1 MTSEIRTNTIT
12 SRAGLSTVTFTDSG
26 PMFSG
31 ITTFVDNSTFSV
43 GTGGTIHAPATNV
56 MALGTNSIDAIKIDS
71 SGNVNVTG
79 ILTASSISGGVSLA
93 NGANDRVVTATG
105 AAALTGETY
114 FTWNGNNL
122 ALRGGQNQNCTIE
135 LASDE
140 GDSAADFWRVM
151 AQNSDNALAIDHY
164 ATGSWVEQL
173 RITSGGTVHTAMT
186 GTAPSWLGNTIATR
200 EKFSVF
206 QGANF
211 SEACFN
217 IDVDNANSFLSH
229 NMYYSSGWK
238 IKKSGQPVRH
248 LEIGTNGWSFMTG
261 ADGSDDTAS
270 ALTNKFRIRPSG
282 RIQIANNDEDIDMS
296 GDSAGQIQIDGNGY
310 TGAIALNSQ
319 GMFLYHNSNTRYIGI
334 GVNETEVG
342 RFSTGGYE
350 QRFSN
355 TSTYST
361 TTGSRKGIYVFNS
374 GATTNCYASLELGA
388 NNSNGHFGSTILN
401 SIATADTSYSNH
413 FGIQLRHGGNYYER
427 LRIKSEGDV
436 SIPDGNLIVAS
447 GHGINFSATSDGSG
461 STTQSELFNDYER
474 GTWTPSM
481 NKSGA
486 TGSADSQVSN
496 RFGFYVKCG
505 DLLWISFYWYSN
517 NLSFGTG
524 GNNWYIDNL
533 PYNLLTLASSAYQ
546 FIPGGY
552 LYTNSHP
559 SAYSA
564 GYRWQ
569 SNSTNGADTLYM
581 YGTNGNT
588 NATGGAWEFSGCGTL
603 RVSS

>member
-270 ALTNKFRIRPSG
+270 ALTNRFRIDSSG
-282 RIQIANNDEDIDMS
+282 RTLINTTAVTNTNDQLTVKRPASGFGEMSMTVDANTSSN
-296 GDSAGQIQIDGNGY
+296 SAANAFIFTKSKHTYWNGLGFQSSHGHI
-310 TGAIALNSQ
+310 GAIV
-319 GMFLYHNSNTRYIGI
+319 GMRD
-334 GVNETEVG
+334 
-342 RFSTGGYE
+342 STGMNASHKMRIEIGGTGINASE
-350 QRFSN
+350 EKTWDFLN
-355 TSTYST
+355 T
-361 TTGSRKGIYVFNS
+361 GD
-374 GATTNCYASLELGA
+374 L
-388 NNSNGHFGSTILN
+388 
-401 SIATADTSYSNH
+401 SIS
-413 FGIQLRHGGNYYER
+413 
-427 LRIKSEGDV
+427 
-436 SIPDGNLIVAS
+436 DGNLKLAS
-447 GHGINFSATSDGSG
+447 GHGIDFSATSDGSG

-505 DLLWISFYWYSN
+505 DLLWISFYWYSS

-524 GNNWYIDNL
+524 GNAWYIDNL
-533 PYNLLTLASSAYQ
+533 PYNLLTLANSAYQ
-546 FIPGGY
+546 FVPGGY
-552 LYTNSHP
+552 WYKNGNP

-569 SNSTNGADTLYM
+569 SNGTNGADTLMM
-581 YGTNGNT
+581 YGSNNTT

>member
-43 GTGGTIHAPATNV
+43 GTGGTIHAPSTNTLNIGV
-56 MALGTNSIDAIKIDS
+56 NNTESLRIDS
-71 SGNVNVTG
+71 NSNLKVAG
-79 ILTASSISGGVSLA
+79 I
-93 NGANDRVVTATG
+93 VTATHFHG
-105 AAALTGETY
+105 DGSNLTGITGTTINSNADNRVITGSGTANTLNGEQY

-164 ATGSWVEQL
+164 ATGSWVEHL
-173 RITSGGTVHTAMT
+173 RITSTGVVLVKGTSIIGSGT
-186 GTAPSWLGNTIATR
+186 G
-200 EKFSVF
+200 
-206 QGANF
+206 
-211 SEACFN
+211 
-217 IDVDNANSFLSH
+217 
-229 NMYYSSGWK
+229 
-238 IKKSGQPVRH
+238 
-248 LEIGTNGWSFMTG
+248 LEVTY
-261 ADGSDDTAS
+261 DGSSVHGRVLAQGFTARDNYGAATNAGNSMYSPS
-270 ALTNKFRIRPSG
+270 ANTLAFSTNSTERLSISSTG
-282 RIQIANNDEDIDMS
+282 RLAILNNNEDINM
-296 GDSAGQIQIDGNGY
+296 DSSSNGQLQIDGNGY
-310 TGAIALNSQ
+310 TGAITLNAT
-319 GMFLYHNSNTRYIGI
+319 GMFLYHNSNSRIIGI

-342 RFSTGGYE
+342 RFTTGGYE

-361 TTGSRKGIYVFNS
+361 TTGSRKGIYVFNN
-374 GATTNCYASLELGA
+374 GGTTNCYASLELGA
-388 NNSNGHFGSTILN
+388 TNSSGHFGSTILN
-401 SIATADTSYSNH
+401 SIATADSSYSNH
-413 FGIQLRHGGNYYER
+413 FGIQLRYGGNYYER

-436 SIPDGNLIVAS
+436 SIPDGNLVVAS
-447 GHGINFSATSDGSG
+447 GHGINFSATGNAG
-461 STTQSELFNDYER
+461 GGATTQSELFNDYER

-486 TGSADSQVSN
+486 TGSADSQVSA
-496 RFGFYVKCG
+496 RYGFYVKCG
-505 DLLWISFYWYSN
+505 DLLWISFYWYSG

-524 GNNWYIDNL
+524 GNAWYVDNL
-533 PYNLLTLASSAYQ
+533 PYNLLTLANSAYQ
-546 FIPGGY
+546 FVPGGY
-552 LYTNSHP
+552 LYTNGNP

-569 SNSTNGADTLYM
+569 SNSTNGPDTLYM
-581 YGTNGNT
+581 YGTNNTT